1 MLRPLV
7 WCLGLGAASTALTVV
22 TGGAAAPFATALVGG
37 LAGGAAGNFGH
48 EVCKVLDRRV
58 AGKLLDGRSG
68 IAENH
73 VVAQTLRLAQFKAL
87 GIVLERFGAARAGNQ
102 DSKWRGEADRFSAEL
117 GRFVV
122 EQTKSAETLAFASG
136 DEVTVNERELR
147 QAVLNTLPD
156 VFDQGLASRRMSGE
170 AAAITTSL
178 GQIRRMVEG
187 AVLAELRLTLLAPGE
202 EPPPPFPALFAGT
215 TMPDG
220 WFDLF
225 LRDAAD
231 RIKNAESKDG
241 GAFEKIWNAE
251 QTAIIKA
258 IVQAHSEILRDI
270 KHETLEIRRRQ
281 DDESAL
287 AAARHE
293 QQTARQRKLERLIVG
308 IERAD
313 HLFLRRYRG
322 RRSAADH
329 AAPTYAARDRA

>member
-1 MLRPLV
+1 
-7 WCLGLGAASTALTVV
+7 
-22 TGGAAAPFATALVGG
+22 
-37 LAGGAAGNFGH
+37 
-48 EVCKVLDRRV
+48 
-58 AGKLLDGRSG
+58 
-68 IAENH
+68 
-73 VVAQTLRLAQFKAL
+73 
-87 GIVLERFGAARAGNQ
+87 
-102 DSKWRGEADRFSAEL
+102 
-117 GRFVV
+117 
-122 EQTKSAETLAFASG
+122 
-136 DEVTVNERELR
+136 
-147 QAVLNTLPD
+147 
-156 VFDQGLASRRMSGE
+156 MSGE

-187 AVLAELRLTLLAPGE
+187 AVLAELQLTLLAPGE

-308 IERAD
+308 IEAAN